1 MSSVTKQALEIIDA
15 ALELSPVER
24 SAYLDS
30 VCLDSSLR
38 QYIDSLLSSY
48 EEAEGFLSESALV
61 THASV
66 LEAESMDSWL
76 GRRIG
81 PYQLT
86 DEIGEGGMG
95 VVYHAVRADEQYRKE
110 VAIKL
115 LRSGFDSNS
124 TLARFKAERQILA
137 SLEHPNIARLLD
149 GGATSEGSPYLVM
162 ELVDGL
168 PIDEYCDLHKLPTI
182 ERLKLFRAVCSA
194 VQYAHD
200 RSVIHR
206 DLKPRNVL
214 VTRDGVPKLL
224 DFGIAKILD
233 PISFPGTKIEPTLTM
248 MRLFTPEYA
257 SPEQMRGEPT
267 GPVSDVYS
275 LGVILYIVLTGHRP
289 YNLKNRSPHDVAQA
303 VCDIDPAKPSTVLSR
318 VEEVVNADGT
328 TMTLTPETVG
338 STRDESVDRLRRQL
352 TGDVDNIV
360 LNALRKEP
368 QRRYASA
375 NELSEDIRRHL
386 ENLPVLARRDTAL
399 YRLGKFVRRNA
410 PVVSAAFALVLV
422 MALGITSFA
431 WLKHNAGRAPVAR
444 TSPINMRPSIAV
456 LGFTNLSGRERAA
469 WLSTALSEMLN
480 TELAAGEKLRTISG
494 ENVARM
500 KTDLTLADSESYAP
514 DTLGRIRT
522 NLGADYVIVG
532 SYFETEAGPGA
543 RVRLDLRLQ
552 DAATGEILTSVSES
566 GREPDLG
573 DIVARAANS
582 LRVKLAVGETT
593 TAEASTARAAIPSDP
608 AARLYADG
616 LTKLRNFDA
625 LGARSALEQSVVADP
640 RFALAHSA
648 LADAWSQLGYDV
660 KAADESKRALEL
672 SAGLARED
680 RLWIEARYSEAAH
693 DWTKAIQ
700 LYSTLYNFFPDNLD
714 YGLRLAD
721 AQTKAGKGND
731 ALLTVQTLRKLP
743 APTCDSPAIDFA
755 EALAAESVS
764 DYERER
770 TAATNGVRKADGAG
784 MRSLAARALLAEGY
798 SQRALAQPEKAIA
811 SVTLAKQIFEQV
823 HDRGGAA
830 KAANSMGIAFYD
842 SGDLLG
848 AKKAYE
854 ESLRVYRDIGNGHG
868 TAAVLSNLAEVVGDL
883 GDQNDSIKLGE
894 QALAIFRQIGEKT
907 GMGNALIGIGGTLI
921 SQGDL
926 SLAAQALQQAL
937 AIKRETGDQD
947 GVAYCLAN
955 MGVVSQMRG
964 EINKAKIN
972 FEEAINIR
980 RSSGHLGAIGYP
992 LESLGEIAAAG
1003 GDLSGAKQHLAET
1016 LTIAR
1021 QSGDK
1026 QLAALAIA
1034 KMGEIELQEGDF
1046 TEARKSYQQALEMWN
1061 ALGKKGNAEETEL
1074 AIAELALEEGNSG
1087 DTRTLSEKALREFTA
1102 ETLRDDQI
1110 FARVLLARVF
1120 LVESKTPDAQKE
1132 IHLAKRIAA
1141 KSQNRFAQLKLAI
1154 VSARA
1159 DFASRKTTQSIKA
1172 LEAALADAKKHG
1184 LVPLQFE
1191 ASLALGEI
1199 ELTTGRVKVGQER
1212 LDRLQREATEKGFG
1226 LMARKAVST
1235 RKSAGL

>member
-1 MSSVTKQALEIIDA
+1 MSSVTKQALEIIDT
-15 ALELSPVER
+15 ALELSPEER
-24 SAYLDS
+24 CAYLDN
-30 VCLDSSLR
+30 VCLDTSLR
-38 QYIDSLLSSY
+38 QYVKSLLSSY
-48 EEAEGFLSESALV
+48 EQAEGFLSESALV

-66 LEAESMDSWL
+66 MEAGSKESRL

-95 VVYHAVRADEQYRKE
+95 VVYRAVRADEQYRKE

-124 TLARFKAERQILA
+124 MLVRFRAERQILA

-168 PIDEYCDLHKLPTI
+168 PIDEYCDLHKLTMV
-182 ERLKLFRAVCSA
+182 ERLKLFRSVCSA

-233 PISFPGTKIEPTLTM
+233 PTLFPGTAIEPTLTM
-248 MRLFTPEYA
+248 MRVLTPDYA

-267 GPVSDVYS
+267 GPASDVYS

-289 YNLKNRSPHDVAQA
+289 YNLKSRPPHDIAQA
-303 VCDIDPAKPSTVLSR
+303 VGDVDPAKPSTVLSR
-318 VEEVVNADGT
+318 VEEVINLDGT
-328 TMTLTPETVG
+328 IVTLTPETVG
-338 STRDESVDRLRRQL
+338 SARDESVDRLRQQL
-352 TGDVDNIV
+352 TGDIDNIV

-375 NELSEDIRRHL
+375 NEFSEDIRRHL
-386 ENLPVLARRDTAL
+386 ENMPVLARRDTAV
-399 YRLGKFVRRNA
+399 YRLGKFVKRNA
-410 PVVSAAFALVLV
+410 PMVSAAFALLLV
-422 MALGITSFA
+422 VTVGITSFA
-431 WLKHNAGRAPVAR
+431 WLKARQVTVAK
-444 TSPINMRPSIAV
+444 TAAINMRPSIAV
-456 LGFTNLSGRERAA
+456 LGFKNLSGRGGAA
-469 WLSTALSEMLN
+469 WLSTALSEMFN

-500 KTDLTLADSESYAP
+500 KTDLALADSESYAS
-514 DTLGRIRT
+514 DTLYRIRT

-532 SYFETEAGPGA
+532 SYLEEEAGVQA
-543 RVRLDLRLQ
+543 RVRVDLRLQ
-552 DAATGEILTSVSES
+552 DAAAGDILASVSES
-566 GREPDLG
+566 GLESDLG
-573 DIVARAANS
+573 DIVTRAAKN
-582 LRVKLAVGETT
+582 LRVKLGVGETT
-593 TAEASTARAAIPSDP
+593 AAEASALQAALPSDP
-608 AARLYADG
+608 AVRLYAEG
-616 LTKLRNFDA
+616 LSKLRSFDA
-625 LGARSALEQSVVADP
+625 LDARDTLEQAVAADP

-648 LADAWSQLGYDV
+648 LAAAWSQQGYDG
-660 KAADESKRALEL
+660 KATDESKRALEL
-672 SAGLARED
+672 SAGLSRED
-680 RLWIEARYSEAAH
+680 RLWIEARYSDAAH

-731 ALLTVQTLRKLP
+731 ALLTVQALRKLP
-743 APTCDSPAIDFA
+743 APTRANPAIDFA

-764 DYERER
+764 DYDRER
-770 TAATNGVRKADGAG
+770 TAATNAVRKAGGAG
-784 MRSLAARALLAEGY
+784 MRSLAARALLAESY
-798 SQRALAQPEKAIA
+798 SERALGQPEKALA
-811 SVTLAKQIFEQV
+811 AVTHAKQMFEQV

-830 KAANSMGIAFYD
+830 RAANSMGIALYD
-842 SGDLLG
+842 SGDLAG

-854 ESLRVYRDIGNGHG
+854 EALQVYRDIGNGHG
-868 TAAVLSNLAEVVGDL
+868 TATVLSNLAEVVGDF
-883 GDQNDSIKLGE
+883 GDQNHSIKFGE
-894 QALAIFRQIGEKT
+894 QALAIFREIGEKT

-926 SLAAQALQQAL
+926 SGATQALQQAL

-955 MGVVSQMRG
+955 IGVVSQMRG
-964 EINKAKIN
+964 EINKAKAN

-980 RSSGHLGAIGYP
+980 RSSRHLGAIGYP

-1016 LTIAR
+1016 LTIAHQARDR
-1021 QSGDK
+1021 Q
-1026 QLAALAIA
+1026 LTAVTIA
-1034 KMGEIELQEGDF
+1034 TMGEIKLQEGEL

-1061 ALGKKGNAEETEL
+1061 ALGKKGSAEETEL
-1074 AIAELALEEGNSG
+1074 AIAELALEEGNAG
-1087 DTRTLSEKALREFTA
+1087 DARALAEKALGEFTA

-1110 FARVLLARVF
+1110 FAHVLLARTF
-1120 LVESKTPDAQKE
+1120 LAESKTPDAQKE

-1141 KSQNRFAQLKLAI
+1141 KSQNRLARLNLAI

-1159 DFASRKTTQSIKA
+1159 DFASGKAPQSIIA
-1172 LEAALADAKKHG
+1172 LEIAFADAKQHG
-1184 LVPLQFE
+1184 LVLLQFQS
-1191 ASLALGEI
+1191 SLALGEI
-1199 ELTTGRVKVGQER
+1199 ELKAGRRNAGQKR
-1212 LDRLQREATEKGFG
+1212 LDDLEEQATTKGFG
-1226 LMARKAVST
+1226 LIARKVVLT
-1235 RKSAGL
+1235 RKSIGL